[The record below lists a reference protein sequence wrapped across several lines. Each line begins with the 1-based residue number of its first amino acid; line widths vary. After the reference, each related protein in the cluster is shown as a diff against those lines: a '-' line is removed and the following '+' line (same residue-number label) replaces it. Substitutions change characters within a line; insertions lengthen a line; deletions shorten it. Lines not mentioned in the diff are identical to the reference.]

1 MAVKYA
7 PVKIPQS
14 LADKVVEVA
23 IQKQGTYRTVSEFV
37 IESTR
42 EHLENIIASRQT

>member
-1 MAVKYA
+1 MRPKYA
-7 PVKIPQS
+7 TIKVPQAF
-14 LADKVVEVA
+14 ADRIIDIA

-42 EHLENIIASRQT
+42 HELD